1 MFIEKYTFYLYSRHL
16 LYIVFLINV
25 VVGIN
30 VFWENFLENVISV
43 VYQINMLMDFW
54 GGMFDN
60 FILPFFRI
68 QEHFTYLFQ
77 EIS

>member
-43 VYQINMLMDFW
+43 VYQIN
-54 GGMFDN
+54 
-60 FILPFFRI
+60 
-68 QEHFTYLFQ
+68 QETC
-77 EIS
+77 

>member
-25 VVGIN
+25 VVGKN

-54 GGMFDN
+54 GACSI
-60 FILPFFRI
+60 ILFCLFLGFKNTLHIFFKK
-68 QEHFTYLFQ
+68 
-77 EIS
+77 